1 LSPAGPLH
9 GLEFPSSTPWA
20 PGVQPQAPL
29 RTPSPTASPR
39 VSATQSAASN
49 PQKIDANLKRQIIA
63 DFKKRIDSVLGQVRD
78 VTGNFREIDR
88 LDQARPLL
96 PTVSGEVTVLANEA
110 RQFRAELGYEVTFYE
125 CLSEI
130 ETVDGLVVVDEVTRD
145 LAANDAPS
153 ARNTLVT
160 FRNRYSEP
168 TAENYKPLWRYLVS
182 IFSTCDRLKTEAE
195 THLQKALSLESAGKK
210 GEALKQYR
218 EINKIY
224 PNPLTTEKIRQLE
237 SQPR

>member
-1 LSPAGPLH
+1 M
-9 GLEFPSSTPWA
+9 
-20 PGVQPQAPL
+20 
-29 RTPSPTASPR
+29 
-39 VSATQSAASN
+39 
-49 PQKIDANLKRQIIA
+49 IA
-63 DFKKRIDSVLGQVRD
+63 DFKKRVDSVLGQVRD

-110 RQFRAELGYEVTFYE
+110 LQFRAELGYEVTFYE

-168 TAENYKPLWRYLVS
+168 TAENYKALWRYLVS

-195 THLQKALSLESAGKK
+195 PHLRKALSLESAGKK
-210 GEALKQYR
+210 SEALKEYR